1 MLYILH
7 NKNGLNIAWNGRA
20 PKNASRLHWEE
31 LFPRMAMFA
40 GRNGRSK

>member
-7 NKNGLNIAWNGRA
+7 NKNGLNIAWNGCA
-20 PKNASRLHWEE
+20 PKKTSRLHWEE
-31 LFPRMAMFA
+31 LFPRMTMFA